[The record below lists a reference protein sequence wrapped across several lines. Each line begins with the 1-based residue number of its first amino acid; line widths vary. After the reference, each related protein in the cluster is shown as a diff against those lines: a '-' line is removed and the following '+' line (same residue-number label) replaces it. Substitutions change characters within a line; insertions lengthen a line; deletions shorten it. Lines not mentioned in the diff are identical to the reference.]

1 MTIPALP
8 PLERSSPTFRA
19 DLDNYFLTSLP
30 TTTGAINAAI
40 LEIDADVI
48 SSAESEESAAESASL
63 ANIAKLEAQAA
74 RDAAQASATSA
85 VLAPGTSASS
95 TTSLVV
101 GSGDK
106 TLTIQTGKF
115 FSMGQW
121 IVISNIADS
130 SIQMTGN
137 VLGYTSSTGNLV
149 VRVLPGNYSGSGTF
163 ADWVV
168 ALTAAPVATPLIVS
182 ATTTAAT
189 DYMTSASTFITY
201 FLT

>member
-8 PLERSSPTFRA
+8 SLDRTSATFKT
-19 DLDNYFLTSLP
+19 DLDAFFLTQLP
-30 TTTGAINAAI
+30 ATTGAINAAI
-40 LEIDADVI
+40 LDIDADVV
-48 SSAESEESAAESASL
+48 AADASAAAAAGSATT
-63 ANIAKLEAQAA
+63 ATTAKVEAQAA

-115 FSMGQW
+115 FSIGQW
-121 IVISNIADS
+121 IVISNVADS
-130 SIQMTGN
+130 STQMTGN

-189 DYMTSASTFITY
+189 DYMTSVSTFITY

>member
-8 PLERSSPTFRA
+8 ALSRTSPTFRA
-19 DLDNYFLTSLP
+19 DLDALFLTQLP
-30 TTTGAINAAI
+30 ATTGAINAAI
-40 LEIDADVI
+40 LEIDADVVAADA
-48 SSAESEESAAESASL
+48 SATTATT
-63 ANIAKLEAQAA
+63 AKVDAQLA
-74 RDAAQASATSA
+74 RDAAQASAASA
-85 VLAPGTSASS
+85 VLAPGTSATS
-95 TTSLVV
+95 TTPLTV

-106 TLTIQTGKF
+106 ELTIQVGKQ
-115 FSMGQW
+115 FSAGQW
-121 IVISNIADS
+121 LVFSSAADPAV
-130 SIQMTGN
+130 QMTGAALSHN
-137 VLGYTSSTGNLV
+137 NATGALA

-189 DYMTSASTFITY
+189 DYMIRASTFITY